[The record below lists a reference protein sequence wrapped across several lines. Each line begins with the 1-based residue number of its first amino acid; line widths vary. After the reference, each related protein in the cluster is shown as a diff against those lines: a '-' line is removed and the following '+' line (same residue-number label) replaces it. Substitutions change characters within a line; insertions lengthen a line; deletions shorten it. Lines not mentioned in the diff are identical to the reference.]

1 MNNMKMMN
9 VFLVATA
16 LFFGMASASAQTKT
30 AKEKATNN
38 ATILTK
44 ALGLTSDQA
53 EKVKELY
60 FTVASKNEVIRNDK
74 NMSAKLKEESLYG
87 NNFTRMSYM
96 KDILNE
102 TQMKKLSQIEEAK
115 KKGKPL
121 AGTEKLEDL

>member
-1 MNNMKMMN
+1 MN
-9 VFLVATA
+9 VFLVAVT
-16 LFFGMASASAQTKT
+16 LFFGISSATAQTKT
-30 AKEKATNN
+30 TKSAKEKATTN
-38 ATILTK
+38 AAILTK
-44 ALGLTSDQA
+44 ALGLTNEQS

-87 NNFTRMSYM
+87 NNYTRLTYL
-96 KDILNE
+96 KDVLNE
-102 TQMKKLSQIEEAK
+102 QQMKKLTQIEEAK